1 MMSADRTETA
11 ISRSELLLN
20 EIRAWLTREGVVYR
34 EIHHEPTRT
43 SEDSARARGEEL
55 RVGGKAL
62 LIKVDETFHL
72 FVLSADRKLDSA
84 AIKTYFG
91 ARKTR
96 FATPEE
102 LKEMT
107 GLVPGS
113 VPPFGAPIVPFP
125 LYADDSVFENER
137 IAFNAGS
144 LTDSIVMPTGDYRR
158 LAKPEVF
165 HFSERFSAAS

>member
-1 MMSADRTETA
+1 M
-11 ISRSELLLN
+11 LLDQ
-20 EIRAWLTREGVVYR
+20 IRAWLTSEGVPFR
-34 EIHHEPTRT
+34 EVHHEPTRT

-62 LIKVDETFHL
+62 LTKVDSVFRL

-84 AIKTYFG
+84 AIKQQF
-91 ARKTR
+91 AAKKTR

-102 LKEMT
+102 LAELT

-113 VPPFGAPIVPFP
+113 VPPFGQPILPFP
-125 LYADDSVFENER
+125 LFVDPSVFENER

-144 LTDSIVMPTGDYRR
+144 LTDSIVMPIADYRR
-158 LAKPEVF
+158 LASAEVF
-165 HFSERFSAAS
+165 RFAV